1 MDAPLKVLKNNLHLW
16 NLKVLKLKQQQEITK
31 NYLETNIKNL
41 QITNETLQ
49 KLENFMAESHSNPN
63 FMSKIMD
70 QLRKEQEHSN
80 SSTYVGGLVLP
91 NLPFVVPI
99 LKILSRKVE
108 FSFVYKLFDMVNDP
122 NTNSVLIWSKLG
134 TSFFIKDV
142 EGLHDHIRERFN
154 HNIKTFYKTLGE
166 FLKKKLQREM
176 EEEVKRLG
184 FFQNE
189 LKLDISNM
197 KKKEQIA
204 KWDLWL
210 IKRCLENASRMI
222 AHYMKVMDR
231 YKMTFLPKSF

>member
-1 MDAPLKVLKNNLHLW
+1 MDAPLRVLKNNLHLW

-63 FMSKIMD
+63 FMSNIMD

-80 SSTYVGGLVLP
+80 SSTYVGGLGFQCVDKFLLEYT
-91 NLPFVVPI
+91 NENFQRDKKHKLKNMTSKR
-99 LKILSRKVE
+99 KILE
-108 FSFVYKLFDMVNDP
+108 
-122 NTNSVLIWSKLG
+122 
-134 TSFFIKDV
+134 
-142 EGLHDHIRERFN
+142 
-154 HNIKTFYKTLGE
+154 
-166 FLKKKLQREM
+166 LKKKLQREM

-210 IKRCLENASRMI
+210 VKRCLENANRMI
-222 AHYMKVMDR
+222 EHFVSKLLALTLISKHEIY
-231 YKMTFLPKSF
+231 YKFCLK